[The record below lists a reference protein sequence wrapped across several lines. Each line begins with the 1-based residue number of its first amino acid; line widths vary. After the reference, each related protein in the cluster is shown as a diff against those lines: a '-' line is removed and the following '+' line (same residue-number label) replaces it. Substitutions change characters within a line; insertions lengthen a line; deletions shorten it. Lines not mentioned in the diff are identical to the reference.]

1 VQEHPKKRGEI
12 RIFAGLNLENDFVH
26 VFNTTARA
34 GYESIA
40 SLLNASLLN
49 ASLLNASLLNQEIPH
64 EQRVDAGGVKA
75 AHGVA
80 RRANQRIAK

>member
-49 ASLLNASLLNQEIPH
+49 ASLLNQEIPH